1 MAEKEYT
8 DEEIEELDRFLQF
21 EFYYEIYQELTNKD
35 SEDFELFEPLEC
47 CRVILLAIE
56 QIEDN
61 KTKPLTISRRLKKEL
76 NLLYGEKPL
85 TDEQRYFLYEY
96 ILNYFEDVRR
106 EDKQIEICCS
116 EILKLQRNLD
126 VYEDDE
132 NVINDT
138 KPTPYNFKEVL
149 KHLDTLLTY
158 KEKITYLLQQKTDYE
173 QNRML
178 LDDAWGRTPFHE
190 QCQLEIDKLEKQA
203 KLEVTESESKNN
215 IKKHKELTLDRAV
228 LAMSYLL
235 DELKVKCPLSKKK
248 EFIDFITPFSPNT
261 IKTKLEN
268 LHDKQ
273 EKNFVEYEKDLETIS
288 KYFENLGLVKIVEQI
303 KEDLEFE

>member
-1 MAEKEYT
+1 MAKKEYS
-8 DEEIEELDRFLQF
+8 DEEVQELDGFLQF
-21 EFYYEIYQELTNKD
+21 KFYYEIYQELTNKD
-35 SEDFELFEPLEC
+35 SENFELFEPLEC

-56 QIEDN
+56 QIEEN
-61 KTKPLTISRRLKKEL
+61 KAKPLTISRQLRKEL

-96 ILNYFEDVRR
+96 ILNYFENVRR

-116 EILKLQRNLD
+116 EILKLQKKLD
-126 VYEDDE
+126 VYDNEDETDE
-132 NVINDT
+132 T
-138 KPTPYNFKEVL
+138 KQRLYDFQEII
-149 KHLDTLLTY
+149 KHLNSLPTY

-215 IKKHKELTLDRAV
+215 LKKHKELTLDRAV

-235 DELKVKCPLSKKK
+235 DELNVKCPLSKKK
-248 EFIDFITPFSPNT
+248 EFIDFITPYSLNT

-273 EKNFVEYEKDLETIS
+273 DKNFVEYEKDLQIIS
-288 KYFENLGLVKIVEQI
+288 KYFENLGLVNIVEQI

>member
-1 MAEKEYT
+1 MVIKEYT
-8 DEEIEELDRFLQF
+8 DEEIEELDDFLQF

-35 SEDFELFEPLEC
+35 GKNFELFEPLEC
-47 CRVILLAIE
+47 CRVISLAVK
-56 QIEDN
+56 QIEES
-61 KTKPLTISRRLKKEL
+61 KAKPLTVSRHLKKEL

-85 TDEQRYFLYEY
+85 TDKQRYFLYEY
-96 ILNYFEDVRR
+96 ILDYFVNVRR

-116 EILKLQRNLD
+116 EILKLQQNLE

-132 NVINDT
+132 DVTND
-138 KPTPYNFKEVL
+138 PEQILFDFKEVL
-149 KHLDTLLTY
+149 KHLETFSTY
-158 KEKITYLLQQKTDYE
+158 KEKITYLIQRKTDYE

-178 LDDAWGRTPFHE
+178 LDDAWGTPFHE
-190 QCQLEIDKLEKQA
+190 KCQLEIEKLEKLA
-203 KLEVTESESKNN
+203 MLEATQIESKNS
-215 IKKHKELTLDRAV
+215 IKKHKDLTLDRAV

-235 DELKVKCPLSKKK
+235 DELNVKCPLSKKK
-248 EFIDFITPFSPNT
+248 EFIAFLTPFSPNT

-268 LHDKQ
+268 LHEKQ